1 MIRDPSHIN
10 KQLIQKDK
18 VIYAAKELYIEFP
31 KRYEQREL
39 VEQGQEIAVYGVFA
53 IIDPEVEKY
62 SVSLIPAFIKTEP
75 LNVREIE
82 REGTT
87 FIQFQYAKDVPI
99 VASTTVTRNKITSYD
114 LFEEFYLD
122 GKAPWYMEYKDMYKL
137 LSNLKRY
144 ADSNIGAN
152 TLSNELITSYITRN
166 EEDPTIYYRQATNKP
181 YTFVALENVFYSTVG
196 TLNKISGAYF
206 TDGLVASLVN
216 KEDKPTDIENIVRA

>member
-1 MIRDPSHIN
+1 VKRDPDHIK
-10 KQLIQKDK
+10 KQLTIKDNM
-18 VIYAAKELYIEFP
+18 ILANKELFIEFP
-31 KRYEQREL
+31 KRYRQKDL

-53 IIDPEVEKY
+53 VIDPDAEKY

-75 LNVREIE
+75 FNVREIE
-82 REGTT
+82 REGVT
-87 FIQFQYAKDVPI
+87 FIQFQYAKDTPI

-122 GKAPWYMEYKDMYKL
+122 GKAPWYMSYTDMYKL
-137 LSNLKRY
+137 LSHFKKY

-152 TLSNELITSYITRN
+152 SLSNELITSYITRN
-166 EEDPTIYYRQATNKP
+166 QDDPTIYYRQATNKP

-206 TDGLVASLVN
+206 TDGLVAALVN
-216 KEDKPTDIENIVRA
+216 KEEKPTDVENIVRA